1 LDKFKKLSSPQKA
14 QCILEKAKYLTRKGK
29 SPKKIRDSIFSFL
42 DEARTR
48 WLTLW
53 LVADLDSKEG
63 QKLVLNAIKFL
74 KKSSDARVAVL
85 HNGRSDSKT
94 ARFIKFILENLSTE
108 DCKLILQKV
117 VQDTKWL
124 KSVEAD
130 LSMLKEIVG
139 KVIELFDCFF
149 NKIFSEWMN

>member
-1 LDKFKKLSSPQKA
+1 
-14 QCILEKAKYLTRKGK
+14 
-29 SPKKIRDSIFSFL
+29 
-42 DEARTR
+42 
-48 WLTLW
+48 
-53 LVADLDSKEG
+53 
-63 QKLVLNAIKFL
+63 L

-85 HNGRSDSKT
+85 HNGKSDSKT

-130 LSMLKEIVG
+130 LSLLKEIVG
-139 KVIELFDCFF
+139 KVIGLFDYFF
-149 NKIFSEWMN
+149 NRTFSEWMN